1 MLLESRVSEQ
11 DKELKRVKEQN
22 DLYNKEIQCYKELTK

>member
-1 MLLESRVSEQ
+1 MLLESKVSEQ

-22 DLYNKEIQCYKELTK
+22 DSYNKEIHCYKELTK